1 MKKIAF
7 ILILWCGL
15 TGVSHAQ
22 SKQWTLEE
30 CIRYAVEHNISI
42 QQMDLQ
48 RKNAERALSTSR
60 NSRLP
65 NLNAGIDQNWNF
77 GRSPLETG
85 LYKNQN
91 QSRTSLS
98 VSSSTPLFT
107 GFRINNEIARD
118 RLDLVT
124 ATENLIKAREDLSIN
139 ITSLY
144 LQVLFKQEILKIN
157 EQQLQ
162 LSKQQKERTQYLT
175 QAGKVPQS
183 QLYDIEAQV
192 AKDEVSRVEA
202 QNDLALALL
211 DLAQSLELQN
221 TTDFDV
227 AIPMEKNVI
236 TQYSGSLQ
244 APQTIFN
251 RAVRIKPAIRANE
264 YAVQSAEKSLKIAEA
279 GYSPT
284 LNLNLGYGSNYFYQ
298 YGLLDGVS
306 NAALSNQLKNNA
318 NEYIGLSLN
327 IPIFS
332 RFAVRNQVRSAK
344 INIDN
349 RQLELEKSKQT
360 LFKEI
365 QTAYLNATSA
375 KEKYHAAEKAVQ
387 ASEESFR
394 YAQMRY
400 EVGNSSIFEFNEAK
414 TKWVQVQSEM
424 TQAKYDFILR
434 TKILDFYNG
443 K

>member
-1 MKKIAF
+1 MKKTAF
-7 ILILWCGL
+7 ILILLCGL
-15 TGVSHAQ
+15 TFAGHAQ
-22 SKQWTLEE
+22 PKQWTLDE

-48 RKNAERALSTSR
+48 RKNAEVTLSTSR

-65 NLNAGIDQNWNF
+65 SLNAGSDLNRNF
-77 GRSPLETG
+77 GQASGTTG
-85 LYKNQN
+85 LNEN
-91 QSRTSLS
+91 NFSTSIS
-98 VSSSTPLFT
+98 VTSSMPLFT
-107 GFRINNEIARD
+107 GFRIFNEIARD
-118 RLDLVT
+118 RLDLKT
-124 ATENLIKAREDLSIN
+124 ATENLTKAREDLSIN
-139 ITSLY
+139 ITSLF
-144 LQVLFKQEILKIN
+144 LQVIFKQEILKIN

-162 LSKQQKERTQYLT
+162 LSQQQVERTQFLT

-192 AKDEVSRVEA
+192 AKDDVSRVEA
-202 QNDLALALL
+202 QNELALALL
-211 DLAQSLELQN
+211 DLAQSLELKN

-227 AIPMEKNVI
+227 SMPTDSNVI
-236 TQYSGSLQ
+236 AQYSGSLE

-251 RAVRIKPAIRANE
+251 HAVQIKPAIKANE

-284 LNLNLGYGSNYFYQ
+284 LNLNLGYGSNYVYQ
-298 YGLLDGVS
+298 YGLPDGVS
-306 NAALSNQLKNNA
+306 NPVFSSQFKNNA

-327 IPIFS
+327 IPIFN

-344 INIDN
+344 INRNN

-375 KEKYHAAEKAVQ
+375 QEKYRAAEKAVK
-387 ASEESFR
+387 ASEESFQ
-394 YAQMRY
+394 YAQKRY